1 MVRKDSW
8 RKMKQNKILS
18 IIICIILLL
27 LLIMVGLKVFKYCE
41 ATILCNKIRNGE
53 EIDTNFSNG
62 TTGPLFVDKI
72 CVILQ
77 VEGIRIPLIE
87 ACYYRNV
94 QAVRVLLENGA
105 DPNFYIDGDWT
116 ALEAAIVSGPAGIM
130 DERSFEIIKLL
141 VEHGADLDESSSLYP
156 IVEQLSAWISLKG
169 EPFNEFREEVLLYL
183 LDNTKNPNDFNVVF
197 YDASGAG
204 NLELAKIVLDN
215 YCVDI
220 NYKGY
225 NGETPLIALITNER
239 ADNFAEMI
247 SFLLENG
254 ADKSL
259 KDDSG
264 KTAYDYAIETGNQEI
279 IDLLS

>member
-1 MVRKDSW
+1 
-8 RKMKQNKILS
+8 MKQNKILS
-18 IIICIILLL
+18 IIICIILLS
-27 LLIMVGLKVFKYCE
+27 LLIMVGLNVFQYCE

-77 VEGIRIPLIE
+77 VEGVRIPLIE
-87 ACYYRNV
+87 ACYYRNI

-105 DPNFYIDGDWT
+105 DPNFYIDGGWT
-116 ALEAAIVSGPAGIM
+116 ALEATIVSSPAGIM

-141 VEHGADLDESSSLYP
+141 VEHGADLDESSSLKP
-156 IVEQLSAWISLKG
+156 IVEQLSSWISWRG
-169 EPFNEFREEVLLYL
+169 EPFDEFREEVLLYL
-183 LDNTKNPNDFNVVF
+183 LDNTKNPNDCNIAFFNSV
-197 YDASGAG
+197 DGG
-204 NLELAKIVLDN
+204 NVELSKIIFDN
-215 YCVDI
+215 YTVDI
-220 NYKGY
+220 NYIGY
-225 NGETPLIALITNER
+225 KGETPLIALITNER
-239 ADNFAEMI
+239 ASNFSEMI

-264 KTAYDYAIETGNQEI
+264 KTAYDYAVETGNQEI